1 MRENLLFYGCPEV
14 LNENC
19 EETVK
24 SIISKKLRI
33 VENIT
38 LDRVHRLGKPSNG
51 KCRPIVAKFHY
62 YQLVRTTAITK
73 TNDLKTTGLGIGIQ
87 QTKAVLQQ
95 RREKNA
101 LFNREKSAGK
111 QVKRAGAKLLS
122 RENGSSQFKEVTHYD
137 KEGKLNVIAWNVN
150 GLARKINDVDF
161 QEYAKKYDLILLS
174 ENWLKKSSAKH

>member
-19 EETVK
+19 EGTVK
-24 SIISKKLRI
+24 SIISGKLRI

-62 YQLVRTTAITK
+62 YQQRKLVRTTAITK

-95 RREKNA
+95 RREKNT
-101 LFNREKSAGK
+101 LFNREKRAGK
-111 QVKRAGAKLLS
+111 QVKWAGAKLLS
-122 RENGSSQFKEVTHYD
+122 GVNGSSQFKEVTH
-137 KEGKLNVIAWNVN
+137 
-150 GLARKINDVDF
+150 
-161 QEYAKKYDLILLS
+161 
-174 ENWLKKSSAKH
+174 